1 MRRYCT
7 PMAMISVSDGSTKMV
22 IKGAA
27 NTQTPAVM
35 MRQKMSAVAMAERM
49 PACMRSPFF
58 AP

>member
-1 MRRYCT
+1 
-7 PMAMISVSDGSTKMV
+7 MV

-49 PACMRSPFF
+49 PARMRSPFF